1 VDISPNVVTV
11 ETNQLVQFIARGT
24 TLDGD
29 TILPRVEWSAS
40 GGTILADGRFSATAA
55 GTVTIVATTP
65 GFDEDR
71 IDTAVVEVVRRQ
83 PLLQSIVISP
93 GTSTLSPG
101 IAQTFVVTGYLKDGR
116 AVPVG
121 ANWTATGGSID
132 AGGNYIAG
140 DTAGTYQV
148 IATRSLGAF
157 ADTAEIT
164 IGAPTPPPPPPPAP
178 TPPPAPVLV
187 KVMLVPGTAT
197 LAPAA
202 TRQFSAYGLVAGG
215 DSVAADVVF
224 TSTGGTVT
232 TGGLFTAGSTPGTY
246 RVIATAGALADTS
259 AVTVTQPLGSGPASG
274 LPFGAYRLLL
284 SGVPTGPLTMSAEM
298 NFPSTI
304 VNWIADARQKGVRI
318 MLVMTGGAHK
328 LSDPGCCM
336 SVING
341 VLQFDRAKWE
351 AKLQTF
357 NTPAIRDAVA
367 KGVADGTIIGA
378 TVMDEPY
385 VIGGADGGGNTW
397 GPPGTMTKARV
408 DSLCSEL
415 KQIFP
420 TLPAGAEHQH
430 DKFEPTKSYRV
441 CDFIVDQY
449 DHRRGDITAFRD
461 AGVAMAARDGH
472 AVLFSLNVLDGGVQ
486 DKDGTWDCSGT
497 GQAGRGTFAPNCR
510 MTPDQVRNWGLKLGP
525 AGCGLFMWR
534 TDGTYMQKPENQQ
547 AFAEIADLLKR
558 TPAKS
563 CRRS

>member
-1 VDISPNVVTV
+1 
-11 ETNQLVQFIARGT
+11 
-24 TLDGD
+24 
-29 TILPRVEWSAS
+29 
-40 GGTILADGRFSATAA
+40 
-55 GTVTIVATTP
+55 
-65 GFDEDR
+65 
-71 IDTAVVEVVRRQ
+71 
-83 PLLQSIVISP
+83 
-93 GTSTLSPG
+93 
-101 IAQTFVVTGYLKDGR
+101 
-116 AVPVG
+116 
-121 ANWTATGGSID
+121 
-132 AGGNYIAG
+132 
-140 DTAGTYQV
+140 
-148 IATRSLGAF
+148 
-157 ADTAEIT
+157 
-164 IGAPTPPPPPPPAP
+164 
-178 TPPPAPVLV
+178 
-187 KVMLVPGTAT
+187 
-197 LAPAA
+197 
-202 TRQFSAYGLVAGG
+202 
-215 DSVAADVVF
+215 
-224 TSTGGTVT
+224 
-232 TGGLFTAGSTPGTY
+232 
-246 RVIATAGALADTS
+246 
-259 AVTVTQPLGSGPASG
+259 
-274 LPFGAYRLLL
+274 
-284 SGVPTGPLTMSAEM
+284 MSAEM
-298 NFPSTI
+298 NYPSTI

-486 DKDGTWDCSGT
+486 DKDGTWDCTGT

-534 TDGTYMQKPENQQ
+534 TDGTYMSKPENQQ

-563 CRRS
+563 CQRS